1 MVTTYH
7 YHLKS
12 LPRRLG
18 TVDFGIRLHISPRKH
33 LKSLKTA
40 SVASG
45 NALHSRATGNTG
57 ACTLTNDWELQAI
70 WWLIIKQIFFY
81 IPTCLTTVAD
91 LNCERPCDT
100 GLHNDAL
107 SGHLKCQFP
116 NLSCRVCSE
125 QLHCIRLWIFTAKG
139 ANHIGRVKLHRVD
152 KGSTLVRCA
161 VSKDISW
168 TVHSIHHRF
177 IHWIFK
183 CPICA
188 GKPSAFSIPTRNLQ
202 TWGSLVAR
210 ARVSLEATW
219 IF

>member
-1 MVTTYH
+1 MHRNFQGHKVECTVDMVCMTVQVLLLMVTTYH

-18 TVDFGIRLHISPRKH
+18 TVDFG
-33 LKSLKTA
+33 
-40 SVASG
+40 SVCT
-45 NALHSRATGNTG
+45 LHSRATGNTG

-107 SGHLKCQFP
+107 SGHLKRQFP

-152 KGSTLVRCA
+152 KGST
-161 VSKDISW
+161 
-168 TVHSIHHRF
+168 
-177 IHWIFK
+177 
-183 CPICA
+183 
-188 GKPSAFSIPTRNLQ
+188 
-202 TWGSLVAR
+202 
-210 ARVSLEATW
+210 
-219 IF
+219 